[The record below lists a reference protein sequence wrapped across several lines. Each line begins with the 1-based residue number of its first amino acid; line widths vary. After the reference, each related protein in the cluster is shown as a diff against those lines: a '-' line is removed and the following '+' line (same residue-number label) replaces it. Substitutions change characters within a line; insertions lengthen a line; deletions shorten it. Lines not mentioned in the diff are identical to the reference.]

1 MAGQTAA
8 RVRDWREGRRLR
20 ALELKAQGWSQRRIA
35 EALGVSEGAVSQWVK
50 RAREGG
56 GVEALRHRRPPG
68 RPAKLTAEQRGQV
81 PALLAKGAEAYGFIG
96 AVWTTAR
103 VAVVL
108 ERTFGVRYDPSHV
121 GRLLRR
127 LKWSVQQPERR
138 ATQRDEAAIQR
149 WRHETWPAFKQRSK
163 QTL

>member
-1 MAGQTAA
+1 MAGRTAP
-8 RVRDWREGRRLR
+8 RVQDWREGRRLR
-20 ALELKAQGWSQRRIA
+20 ALELKAQGWAQRRIA
-35 EALGVSEGAVSQWVK
+35 EALGVTEGAVSQWVK

-68 RPAKLTAEQRGQV
+68 RPAKLTAAQRVEV
-81 PALLAKGAEAYGFIG
+81 PALLAKGAEAYGFVG

-121 GRLLRR
+121 GRLLKR
-127 LKWSVQQPERR
+127 LNWSVQQPERR

-149 WRHETWPAFKQRSK
+149 WRDETWPAFKQRLK

>member
-1 MAGQTAA
+1 MQ
-8 RVRDWREGRRLR
+8 DWREGRRLR

-35 EALGVSEGAVSQWVK
+35 EALGVTEGAVSQWVK

-68 RPAKLTAEQRGQV
+68 RPAKLTGEQRAQV
-81 PALLAKGAEAYGFIG
+81 PVLLAKGAEAHGFIG

-127 LKWSVQQPERR
+127 LKWSVGPPLPKKNAPGR
-138 ATQRDEAAIQR
+138 AKDPMSEWKI
-149 WRHETWPAFKQRSK
+149 WRFRMNRY
-163 QTL
+163 